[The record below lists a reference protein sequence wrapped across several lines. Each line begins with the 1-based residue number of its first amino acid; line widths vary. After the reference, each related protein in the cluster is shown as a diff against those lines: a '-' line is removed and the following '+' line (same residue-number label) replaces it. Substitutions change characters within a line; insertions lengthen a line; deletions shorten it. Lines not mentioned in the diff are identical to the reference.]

1 MNPVTS
7 TGLTRTKPLDSF
19 YRQTARHAA
28 RKAPAQSLP
37 FISAALPAKRYT
49 STDVNDVSKRQA
61 LQQLVLAAATLS
73 LDLAVHTSAP
83 QKAKAALVQFP
94 AADLR
99 NTYYLVCL
107 IRELPASVKGR
118 SWFAARPCISCALSR
133 VLFEC
138 SDLSSVCSSARLP

>member
-1 MNPVTS
+1 MDPVTS
-7 TGLTRTKPLDSF
+7 TCLTRTKPLDSF
-19 YRQTARHAA
+19 YRQNARHTV
-28 RKAPAQSLP
+28 RKSPAQSLP
-37 FISAALPAKRYT
+37 FTSAALSPKRYT

-73 LDLAVHTSAP
+73 LDLALHTSAP

-118 SWFAARPCISCALSR
+118 SWFAAHPYISCALS
-133 VLFEC
+133 
-138 SDLSSVCSSARLP
+138 VCGSNMV